1 MSARQINF
9 SATAV
14 ASQHE
19 FRMAIDSDNPA
30 IEKFTEDIAAYDRT
44 GTVTSYPQGFMR
56 SVSHLGDEVQ
66 LIIGSAC
73 GRISS
78 LGTRALRPHWVN
90 GHVVNGGYL
99 GDLRIH
105 PDYRGHFLLA
115 RAYQHLR
122 RLDID
127 NRCQIYCTV
136 INEENTRA
144 LSLLPS
150 RRASLPD
157 YLDLGSIRVFWIPT
171 QVGGAQTCKIPEP
184 NRVSL
189 APDLVSR
196 LNQNQMLFARVYD
209 QDDFVTGRFLGL
221 SIDDFC
227 FSYTNGTM
235 TGVLAVYDQRSIRTV
250 SVEYNHPLLDALAGP
265 VSASGTRPRVVRSP
279 LAVAYASFV
288 STATIHDFKVVL
300 EKAIQSLVNRGLEG
314 LIISLHERDERCEAA
329 AKLALK
335 EARLR
340 LFAVSFERIPQGLL
354 TSEIPYFE
362 TSFI

>member
-1 MSARQINF
+1 MSVRQMNF
-9 SATAV
+9 SATAM
-14 ASQHE
+14 AAQHE
-19 FRMAIDSDNPA
+19 FRMAMDSDNAA
-30 IEKFTEDIAAYDRT
+30 IEKFTEDIAIYDRT
-44 GTVTSYPQGFMR
+44 GTVASYPQGFMR

-66 LIIGSAC
+66 VIIGSA
-73 GRISS
+73 GARISS

-105 PDYRGHFLLA
+105 PDYRGHLLLA

-122 RLDID
+122 RLDRD

-157 YLDLGSIRVFWIPT
+157 YLDLGSIRVFCIPA
-171 QVGGAQTCKIPEP
+171 QAGGAQTNKMPEP

-189 APDLVSR
+189 VTDIVDR
-196 LNQNQMLFARVYD
+196 VNKNQMLFARAYD
-209 QDDFVTGRFLGL
+209 QDEFVTGRFSGF
-221 SIDDFC
+221 SMNDFSL
-227 FSYTNGTM
+227 SYTDGTI

-250 SVEYNHPLLDALAGP
+250 SVEYRHPLLDALVGP
-265 VSASGTRPRVVRSP
+265 ASASRPSPSVMRVP
-279 LAVAYASFV
+279 LALGYASFV
-288 STATIHDFKVVL
+288 STETLHDFEVVL
-300 EKAIQSLVNRGLEG
+300 EKAIQSLVKRGLDG
-314 LIISLHERDERCEAA
+314 LIISLHERDERCEAV

-335 EARLR
+335 ESRLR
-340 LFAVSFERIPQGLL
+340 LFAVSFERMPLGFL